1 MYKLQAFPVAFN
13 IQHMESVYTKS
24 LYYTRRSIRYM
35 YIHTNLPTCFEI
47 KHRNNSTL
55 LTYTILK
62 KKIKRKKILIILLYF
77 YLFFLHFRKMPN
89 LTTII
94 PGNGL
99 LPSPN
104 YLVPPKP
111 TLTFLM
117 EYCIKCLSGHLLIP
131 VTIQLLYVVYTFIR
145 RIYSSVGSA

>member
-24 LYYTRRSIRYM
+24 LYYTRHSIRYM

-62 KKIKRKKILIILLYF
+62 KNKKENSNPPPLF
-77 YLFFLHFRKMPN
+77 FFLHFRKMPN

-131 VTIQLLYVVYTFIR
+131 VTIQLLYLVYTFIR

>member
-62 KKIKRKKILIILLYF
+62 KHKKEENSNPPPLFLFIFSSLPQNAQSDNHYSGQRPTSLAKLSRPSKTHTHLPHGIL
-77 YLFFLHFRKMPN
+77 H
-89 LTTII
+89 
-94 PGNGL
+94 
-99 LPSPN
+99 
-104 YLVPPKP
+104 
-111 TLTFLM
+111 
-117 EYCIKCLSGHLLIP
+117 
-131 VTIQLLYVVYTFIR
+131 
-145 RIYSSVGSA
+145 